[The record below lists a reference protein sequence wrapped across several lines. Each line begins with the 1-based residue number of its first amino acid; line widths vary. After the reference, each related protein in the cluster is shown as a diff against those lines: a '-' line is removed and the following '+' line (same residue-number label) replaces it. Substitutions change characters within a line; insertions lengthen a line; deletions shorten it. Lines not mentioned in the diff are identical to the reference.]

1 MLKIFLA
8 SHGKLASGVKSTVG
22 ILFGKAD
29 NLYCYDAYVDET
41 SLPETLDEFFKTV
54 EEEDQVVM
62 LSDLYGGSVNTAM
75 TQYLTRNNTFLVAGI
90 NVALVIELLTKTS
103 VDEHE
108 LENIV
113 SMSREMLRVV
123 KVDLEEESTEEEF
136 F

>member
-22 ILFGKAD
+22 ILFGKTD
-29 NLYCYDAYVDET
+29 NLYCYDAYVDDT
-41 SLPETLDEFFKTV
+41 SLPETLDAFFQTV
-54 EEEDQVVM
+54 EEDDQVIM
-62 LSDLYGGSVNTAM
+62 LSDLYGGSVNTEM
-75 TQYLTRNNTFLVAGI
+75 TKYSTRKNTFLVAGF

-103 VDEHE
+103 IDEHE
-108 LENIV
+108 LENV
-113 SMSREMLRVV
+113 VTMSQGMLRVV